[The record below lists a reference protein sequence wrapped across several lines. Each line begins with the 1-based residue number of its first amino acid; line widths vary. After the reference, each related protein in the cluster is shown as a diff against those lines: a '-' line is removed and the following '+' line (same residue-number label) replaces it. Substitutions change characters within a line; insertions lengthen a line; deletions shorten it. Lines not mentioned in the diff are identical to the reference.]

1 MLLLR
6 PCLTRYGAEVLE
18 SGLILPVP
26 EVQPLV
32 DRWRIATSEA
42 AQLGAPAH
50 VTLLFPWLPS
60 PVDPEGLQRAQSA
73 LQPFGPVTL
82 TFSQVCRWPRV
93 IWLLPEPE
101 DPVRAMTEALMS
113 AFPECPPYGGEFSY
127 PQPHLT
133 VAEGTEEEL
142 DRIEPEVVEAL
153 AESGPMTVTVDSV
166 VVPER
171 QEDRRWQ
178 VQHSIS
184 LVRDGATP
192 S

>member
-1 MLLLR
+1 
-6 PCLTRYGAEVLE
+6 VLE

-26 EVQPLV
+26 EIQPLV

-50 VTLLFPWLPS
+50 VTLLFPWLPA
-60 PVDPEGLQRAQSA
+60 PVTPDGLQRARSA
-73 LQPFGPVTL
+73 LLPFGPITL
-82 TFSQVCRWPRV
+82 TFSQVRRWPRV

-101 DPVRAMTEALMS
+101 AAVRAMTAALMS
-113 AFPECPPYGGEFSY
+113 AFPECPPYGGEFPD

-142 DRIEPEVVEAL
+142 DRIEPEVVRVL
-153 AESGPMTVTVDSV
+153 AESGPMTVTVESV

-178 VQHSIS
+178 VRHSIS
-184 LVRDGATP
+184 LEREVARP